1 MKSNNIFNY
10 VIYALLG
17 VLFLSVAY
25 YALEKRKD
33 QALKEEEMRR
43 DREQLEKSLADMG
56 SVGDTTSTDQ
66 STYVGE
72 NAKTTANKDGIEDEP
87 SSAKT
92 TPTTAAKTTPA
103 KTTPAPTTTKPATT
117 ASAPKTPAADPKTLV
132 AKAGTTSAAASRQ
145 SVAPANNGRYH
156 VVVGAFGQVANAR
169 EEMEKFVKMG
179 YQDAEVVKHKDLW
192 RVIAKRCT
200 SRKDAEKYENDI
212 ERRGIDAMIVD
223 AYKK

>member
-43 DREQLEKSLADMG
+43 DREQLEKSLADMNT
-56 SVGDTTSTDQ
+56 VGDSTSTDQ

-72 NAKTTANKDGIEDEP
+72 TPKTATKTTVNKDGIEDEP
-87 SSAKT
+87 STTKT
-92 TPTTAAKTTPA
+92 TPTTPA

-117 ASAPKTPAADPKTLV
+117 APKTPVADPKTLV
-132 AKAGTTSAAASRQ
+132 AKAGTTSAAASKQ
-145 SVAPANNGRYH
+145 SVAPTNNGRYH

-223 AYKK
+223 SYKK

>member
-43 DREQLEKSLADMG
+43 DREQLEKSLADMNT
-56 SVGDTTSTDQ
+56 VGDSAGTDQ

-72 NAKTTANKDGIEDEP
+72 TPKTTTKTTANKDGIEDE
-87 SSAKT
+87 SSTTKT
-92 TPTTAAKTTPA
+92 TPATAA

-117 ASAPKTPAADPKTLV
+117 APAPKTPVADPKTLV
-132 AKAGTTSAAASRQ
+132 AKAGTTSAATSKQ
-145 SVAPANNGRYH
+145 SVAPSNNGRYH
-156 VVVGAFGQVANAR
+156 VVVGAFGQIVNAR

-179 YQDAEVVKHKDLW
+179 YQDAEVVKHKELW

-212 ERRGIDAMIVD
+212 ERRGVDAMIVD
-223 AYKK
+223 SYKK

>member
-43 DREQLEKSLADMG
+43 DREQLEKSLADMNT
-56 SVGDTTSTDQ
+56 VGDSDSTDQ

-72 NAKTTANKDGIEDEP
+72 TPKTTPKTTANKDGIEDEP
-87 SSAKT
+87 
-92 TPTTAAKTTPA
+92 AAKTPA
-103 KTTPAPTTTKPATT
+103 TKTTPAPTTAATKPAPTT
-117 ASAPKTPAADPKTLV
+117 AAKTPVADSKTLV
-132 AKAGTTSAAASRQ
+132 PKAGTTTAAASKQ
-145 SVAPANNGRYH
+145 SVAPANNGRFH
-156 VVVGAFGQVANAR
+156 VVVGAFGQIANAR